1 MTDLDDRREHARA
14 EYPATTR
21 AWAITEYEKSRHNY
35 SSRSECVAALASAI
49 GAHENTVARWVKQQ
63 FGSSRS
69 PAADDITARLRK
81 SEAENER
88 LRRENRTLTERLAAC
103 SPRSITAETLSTSTP
118 FGTSGSSVS
127 VAL

>member
-1 MTDLDDRREHARA
+1 MTEIDDRREHARA

-21 AWAITEYEKSRHNY
+21 AWALTEYEKSRHNY
-35 SSRSECVAALASAI
+35 ASRSECVAALASAI

-69 PAADDITARLRK
+69 PAADDITARLRA

-88 LRRENRTLTERLAAC
+88 LRRENRTLVERLAAL
-103 SPRSITAETLSTSTP
+103 SPRSITAETFDTTTA
-118 FGTSGSSVS
+118 FGT